1 MGILVLWRGME
12 RRLVRALVE
21 LTEDSGMKF
30 KGIYISRKGL
40 EFILIRIEFFVIKCL
55 CLQRLEVQR
64 ISTLES
70 SSIVGRMMPIFLYL
84 RRFDRDSVDVEE
96 ITLV

>member
-12 RRLVRALVE
+12 RHWVRALVE

-40 EFILIRIEFFVIKCL
+40 EFILIRIEFFVIKWVCR
-55 CLQRLEVQR
+55 QRLKVQR
-64 ISTLES
+64 IATLES

-96 ITLV
+96 VSLV